1 MLEYHLDIWYQPHTI
16 SYLLKG
22 TQIIVLDNE
31 HGASKTQHNSC
42 HRVDLLIA
50 KHIEL
55 PRSMFQVP
63 QSNKVTAH

>member
-50 KHIEL
+50 KH
-55 PRSMFQVP
+55 R
-63 QSNKVTAH
+63 VTTFNVSSATKQ